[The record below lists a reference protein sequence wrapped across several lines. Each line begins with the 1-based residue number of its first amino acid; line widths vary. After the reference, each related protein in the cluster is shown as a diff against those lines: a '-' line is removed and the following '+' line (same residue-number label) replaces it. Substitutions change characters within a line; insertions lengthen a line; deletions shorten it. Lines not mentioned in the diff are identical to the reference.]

1 MKHSIDLTKGNI
13 ALELTRVSIPIM
25 LTMFIQMAYNLTDMV
40 WIGSIGSGAVAAIGT
55 AGFFIWVGNAL
66 TFMPKVGL
74 EVCVAQSVGRKDQ
87 NDLKLYMANGLLIA
101 LSMSVIYSIF
111 TFISANPL
119 IHFFKLGDN
128 VNHFNPTSA
137 AISYLRIVSTGMIF
151 TFINPCFTA
160 VYNGLGNSKLPF
172 YYNSAG
178 LLINVILDPL
188 LIFGVWIFPK
198 MGVSG
203 AAIATVIAQLGV
215 SVLFLFSFR
224 RHFEFIRDYK
234 NFWTVSKIHLQK
246 IIKIGFPP
254 AAQSAIFALIAM
266 VIARII
272 VRWGAVP
279 IAVQRVGSQI
289 ESLSWMTASGFS
301 TALSAFVGQNY
312 GAGQQQRIWKGF
324 LTAMYIMGSIGVL
337 VSLLLILFP
346 EFLFKIFVR
355 EPDAIKEGIVYLT
368 ILGYSQLFM
377 CLEITTAGAFNGLGK
392 SLPPSIISVS
402 LNLLRIP
409 SALIFSAII
418 GLNGIWWSISGTS
431 ILKGII
437 LVLWFAFYFKKY
449 YLHRDQGIIA

>member
-1 MKHSIDLTKGNI
+1 MKHQIDLTKGNI

-25 LTMFIQMAYNLTDMV
+25 LTMFIQMAYNLTDMI

-55 AGFFIWVGNAL
+55 AGFFIWIGNAL

-74 EVCVAQSVGRKDQ
+74 EVCVAQSVGKKDQ
-87 NDLKLYMANGLLIA
+87 NDLQRFMANGLLIS
-101 LSMSVIYSIF
+101 LSMSVIFSLIV
-111 TFISANPL
+111 FIMANPL
-119 IHFFKLGDN
+119 INFFKLGTN
-128 VNHFNPTSA
+128 VNGFDPTNS
-137 AISYLRIVSTGMIF
+137 AISYLRVISLGMVF
-151 TFINPCFTA
+151 SFINPCFTA

-178 LLINVILDPL
+178 LLVNVILDPL

-198 MGVSG
+198 MGVQG
-203 AAIATVIAQLGV
+203 AAIATVIAQLCV
-215 SVLFLFSFR
+215 SILFIFSFR
-224 RHFEFIRDYK
+224 RHFEFVR
-234 NFWTVSKIHLQK
+234 HLK
-246 IIKIGFPP
+246 TFFVFSRYHLYRIIKIGFPP
-254 AAQSAIFALIAM
+254 AAQSAMFALIAM

-272 VRWGAVP
+272 VRWGAIP

-312 GAGQQQRIWKGF
+312 GAKQYHRIWKGF
-324 LTAMYIMGSIGVL
+324 LTAMYIMSSIGIL

-355 EPDAIKEGIVYLT
+355 EPNAIQEGIIYLT

-392 SLPPSIISVS
+392 SLPPSIVSIS

-409 SALIFSAII
+409 SALIFSALI
-418 GLNGIWWSISGTS
+418 GLNGIWWSISGSS
-431 ILKGII
+431 ILKGTI
-437 LVLWFAFYFKKY
+437 LVLWFTYYFRKKY
-449 YLHRDQGIIA
+449 KTNNF